1 MENVVMQAPPRSGS
15 AYYNYKGTHSIVL
28 MDVCDAKY
36 CFTLID
42 VGDCGCQ
49 SDGVVLSHSGFGR
62 ALEEGKLSLPS
73 PEQIPGISYDL
84 PYIFV
89 GDAAFP
95 LRTNMMRPYPG
106 RFLPEG
112 KQIFNYQLSRA
123 RRIIENTF
131 GIMVAKFRIFR
142 RPIIADPERVTKF
155 TKAACCLH
163 NYLKICDIR
172 STSGSQNSQQYCP
185 AGYADHKDSM
195 WNFIHGDWRTESG

>member
-1 MENVVMQAPPRSGS
+1 
-15 AYYNYKGTHSIVL
+15 

-106 RFLPEG
+106 HFLPEN
-112 KQIFNYQLSRA
+112 KQICNYRLSRA
-123 RRIIENTF
+123 IE
-131 GIMVAKFRIFR
+131 
-142 RPIIADPERVTKF
+142 
-155 TKAACCLH
+155 
-163 NYLKICDIR
+163 
-172 STSGSQNSQQYCP
+172 
-185 AGYADHKDSM
+185 
-195 WNFIHGDWRTESG
+195 